1 MELRL
6 VLDIF
11 KFCIFW

>member
-6 VLDIF
+6 VITLNIGT
-11 KFCIFW
+11 

>member
-6 VLDIF
+6 VPKLRI
-11 KFCIFW
+11 